1 MTQHIVCYIQ
11 PFRQTEERLL
21 VAAIRHSDDQGI
33 ENTRCTSHEVF
44 VTARDR
50 VERSGINGYNHG
62 ASPLLILLLV
72 CLSLQIG
79 PLPASTRPENSSDT
93 PSPAKPATST
103 TCIKPRPQS
112 AAHCPA
118 GIWERAL
125 FLIFAPQQ
133 MIADRASLAFAGNRP
148 SRQRRRLR
156 EIDRLTRFD
165 VQRAARRHQRHGQ
178 FNSALEHGGV
188 SKRWI
193 EEHDIE
199 GIRREACNEP

>member
-44 VTARDR
+44 VTARER

-79 PLPASTRPENSSDT
+79 PPPASTRPENSSDA
-93 PSPAKPATST
+93 PAPAE
-103 TCIKPRPQS
+103 P
-112 AAHCPA
+112 
-118 GIWERAL
+118 L
-125 FLIFAPQQ
+125 
-133 MIADRASLAFAGNRP
+133 RP
-148 SRQRRRLR
+148 SRPSRP
-156 EIDRLTRFD
+156 
-165 VQRAARRHQRHGQ
+165 
-178 FNSALEHGGV
+178 S
-188 SKRWI
+188 
-193 EEHDIE
+193 
-199 GIRREACNEP
+199 